1 MRMSIGVR
9 RWHFRAG
16 WWRLSSFPRRTA
28 GGERGRQAKRGR
40 ARFRRV
46 AVGSV
51 VLECGSVSMR
61 LSLCVS
67 ASLSL
72 YSLSPTLSVPAVVP
86 GASWAWG
93 VRECVRRRETELGVP
108 VCVRGCVRGCVSEP
122 VPRGMGGP
130 CRR

>member
-46 AVGSV
+46 AAGSV
-51 VLECGSVSMR
+51 GGVLECGSVCLSMR
-61 LSLCVS
+61 SLCVS
-67 ASLSL
+67 ACLRLCVYSLSL
-72 YSLSPTLSVPAVVP
+72 QLSQSLLLS
-86 GASWAWG
+86 
-93 VRECVRRRETELGVP
+93 
-108 VCVRGCVRGCVSEP
+108 GCVL
-122 VPRGMGGP
+122 GP
-130 CRR
+130 GV